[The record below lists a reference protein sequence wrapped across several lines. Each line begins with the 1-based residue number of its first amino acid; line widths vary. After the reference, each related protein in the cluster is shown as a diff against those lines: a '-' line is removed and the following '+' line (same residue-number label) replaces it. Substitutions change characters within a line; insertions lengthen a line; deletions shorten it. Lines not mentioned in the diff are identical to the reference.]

1 MGRMMHRARSAF
13 HFCYMARVPKSRPP
27 SPPGILAALRARTIL
42 VAVLYW
48 GPVIFLLSTIALVVS
63 LWKGTNLGGLL
74 YLAVLLLAAGGV
86 ASAWALQRR
95 LAEISVAL
103 ERAQR
108 TSTVGLL
115 TAGFAHEMKNA
126 LTVVLGFAELA
137 RTAAERAQTDPKVTR
152 HLKELE
158 NETRRTVAQLQSFL
172 SYSAGEKVARRP
184 QDVNQLVDDALQ
196 MVRPMARIKDL
207 QLEQTPGE
215 PPRVDADPFA
225 IRQLLLNLLLNALD
239 FARTRISVGTSRTAD
254 GRAQVVV
261 ADDGPGVPPENRE
274 RIFLRFVTTRPG
286 GNGLGLATSRDI
298 AQAHGGT
305 LALGEGEGATFVLTL
320 PPA

>member
-1 MGRMMHRARSAF
+1 MMDRTRAAF
-13 HFCYMARVPKSRPP
+13 HFCYVAPRMERRRPT
-27 SPPGILAALRARTIL
+27 SPGILAALGARKIAL
-42 VAVLYW
+42 AALYW
-48 GPVIFLLSTIALVVS
+48 GPIIFLLSTIALVVS
-63 LWKGTNLGGLL
+63 LWRGINLGGVL
-74 YLAVLLLAAGGV
+74 YAAVLLLAAGGV
-86 ASAWALQRR
+86 ASAWGLQRR

-108 TSTVGLL
+108 TTTVGLL

-172 SYSAGEKVARRP
+172 SYASGEKVVRRP
-184 QDVNQLVDDALQ
+184 QDVNELVKDALQ
-196 MVRPMARIKDL
+196 MVRPMARMKDL
-207 QLEQTPGE
+207 TVEQVAGE
-215 PPRVDADPFA
+215 PPRVDVDPFA

-239 FARTRISVGTSRTAD
+239 FSRTRIVITTARARD
-254 GRAQVVV
+254 GSAEVSV
-261 ADDGPGVPPENRE
+261 ADDGPGVPPENRD

-286 GNGLGLATSRDI
+286 GNGLGLSTSRDI
-298 AQAHGGT
+298 AKAHGGT
-305 LALGEGEGATFVLTL
+305 LTLSDAPGGATFVLHL
-320 PPA
+320 PAA

>member
-1 MGRMMHRARSAF
+1 MMDRRRRAF
-13 HFCYMARVPKSRPP
+13 HFCYMARVQKRRPT
-27 SPPGILAALRARTIL
+27 SPGMLAALRARK
-42 VAVLYW
+42 VAVAALYW
-48 GPVIFLLSTIALVVS
+48 GPIIFLFSTILLVVS
-63 LWKGTNLGGLL
+63 LWKGVNFGHLQ
-74 YLAVLLLAAGGV
+74 YLAVLLLAAGGI
-86 ASAWALQRR
+86 ASAWTLQRR
-95 LAEISVAL
+95 MAEISVAL

-137 RTAAERAQTDPKVTR
+137 RTAAERAQTDARVTR

-172 SYSAGEKVARRP
+172 SYSAGEKVQRRP
-184 QDVNQLVDDALQ
+184 QDVNELVDDALQ
-196 MVRPMARIKDL
+196 MVKPMARMKDL
-207 QLEQTPGE
+207 QLERTAGE
-215 PPRVDADPFA
+215 SPRVDADPFA

-239 FARTRISVGTSRTAD
+239 FASTRITVATGRTAD
-254 GRAQVVV
+254 GRAEVVV

-274 RIFLRFVTTRPG
+274 RIFVRFVTTRPG
-286 GNGLGLATSRDI
+286 GNGLGLSTSRDI

-305 LALGEGEGATFVLTL
+305 LALRDDGAGATFVLTL

>member
-1 MGRMMHRARSAF
+1 MMDRARSAF
-13 HFCYMARVPKSRPP
+13 HFCYMAAVQKRRPT
-27 SPPGILAALRARTIL
+27 SPGILAALRARKIA
-42 VAVLYW
+42 VAALYW
-48 GPVIFLLSTIALVVS
+48 GPVVFLLSTIALVIS
-63 LWKGTNLGGLL
+63 LWKGINLGGLQ
-74 YLAVLLLAAGGV
+74 YLAVLILAAGGV
-86 ASAWALQRR
+86 ASAWTLQRR

-137 RTAAERAQTDPKVTR
+137 RTAAERAQADPKVSR

-172 SYSAGEKVARRP
+172 SYSSGEKVPRRP
-184 QDVNQLVDDALQ
+184 QDVNELVNDALQ
-196 MVRPMARIKDL
+196 MVKPMARMKDL
-207 QLEQTPGE
+207 VIEQSAGE

-225 IRQLLLNLLLNALD
+225 VRQLLLNLFLNALD
-239 FARTRISVGTSRTAD
+239 FARSRIVVSTSRAGD
-254 GRAQVVV
+254 GRAEVVV
-261 ADDGPGVPPENRE
+261 ADDGPGVAPENRD
-274 RIFLRFVTTRPG
+274 RIFQRFVTTRPG
-286 GNGLGLATSRDI
+286 GNGLGLSTSREI

-305 LALGEGEGATFVLTL
+305 LTLRDAGQGATFVLQL